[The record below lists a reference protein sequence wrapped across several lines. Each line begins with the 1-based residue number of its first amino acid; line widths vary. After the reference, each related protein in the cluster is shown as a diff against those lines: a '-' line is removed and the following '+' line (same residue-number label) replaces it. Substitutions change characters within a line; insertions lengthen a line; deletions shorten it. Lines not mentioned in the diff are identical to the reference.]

1 MSKLPTDDPF
11 KKNASSSSSNINTK
25 GDAKVKTTDALGEM
39 KIVLTRL
46 FGSINHLKIFV
57 DESIE
62 SSMKKKVLTNQI
74 QLIEY
79 STEFLY

>member
-11 KKNASSSSSNINTK
+11 KKKASSSSSDINTK

-46 FGSINHLKIFV
+46 FGSINHLKTFV
-57 DESIE
+57 EESIE
-62 SSMKKKVLTNQI
+62 SSMKN
-74 QLIEY
+74 
-79 STEFLY
+79 